1 MLSGISSTRGN
12 IKIMILLENFL
23 KQISSKQLVYFFVVL
38 SVIVGW
44 RLNYIQHG
52 WVNNDFVLYHES
64 ARLFS
69 LGEWKQGFDVFQW
82 PFYSLLIASLAKLLD
97 VNLHFSAQILSIL
110 TFALTS
116 YSFLTII
123 RISNGS
129 KLVIA
134 SGALIL
140 FSSGYLVGSVMP
152 MLLRDPGAW
161 AFFLLSI
168 IFFVRFYREFF
179 WADAIA
185 WQLSAIIATLFRI
198 EYITYLALMPF
209 IITANS
215 GLSLAQR
222 SLLFLKAQSIG
233 ILLLLGLTALL
244 AFSPS
249 LSIDD
254 FGRLREVPMFFG
266 DKYKLMVELFT
277 QKASIMDR
285 QVLNGDWGGYATFG
299 LLLAFVGMS
308 AATCLGSLG
317 WLNAGLLFFS
327 RDREILISRDTRH
340 ILLFAVL
347 LSVVNILVIVFSVFL
362 LAGRYTAPL
371 AFVLMIVSSF
381 ALGSL
386 VVQSRKSSSYVF
398 KTVVFLIVLFMMLG
412 ILKNI
417 WPKSEGA
424 NFQQN
429 AVAWLRANNI
439 DNSQVFFDNART
451 RYYASAPFQGIIDK
465 RSEYLED
472 SIRNHEIARYR
483 YLVINHSA
491 SRLDR
496 EDLIAKELP
505 QFRIVQR
512 FYGFKNKKSIVIY
525 ERAE

>member
-1 MLSGISSTRGN
+1 MT
-12 IKIMILLENFL
+12 FL
-23 KQISSKQLVYFFVVL
+23 KTFYKQISSKQLVYFLVVL
-38 SVIVGW
+38 SAVVGW

-69 LGEWKQGFDVFQW
+69 IGEWKQGFDVFQW
-82 PFYSLLIASLAKLLD
+82 PFYSLLIASLSKLLGID
-97 VNLHFSAQILSIL
+97 LHLSAQILSVL
-110 TFALTS
+110 AFALGT

-123 RISNGS
+123 RISNGNQ
-129 KLVIA
+129 LVMA
-134 SGALIL
+134 AGALIL
-140 FSSGYLVGSVMP
+140 FSSDYLVGSVMP

-161 AFFLLSI
+161 GFFLLSI
-168 IFFVRFYREFF
+168 VFFIQFYREFS
-179 WADAIA
+179 WGNAIA
-185 WQLSAIIATLFRI
+185 WQLSAIVATLFRI
-198 EYITYLALMPF
+198 EYITYLTLMPLVIF
-209 IITANS
+209 LNS
-215 GLSLAQR
+215 GLSLRQR
-222 SLLFLKAQSIG
+222 GWLFLKAQSISVV
-233 ILLLLGLTALL
+233 LLIGLVVLL
-244 AFSPS
+244 AFSSS

-254 FGRLREVPMFFG
+254 FGRLREVPMLFG
-266 DKYKLMVELFT
+266 DKYKLMVEAFT

-285 QVLNGDWGGYATFG
+285 QVLNGDWGGYVAFG
-299 LLLAFVGMS
+299 LLLAFFGMS

-317 WLNAGLLFFS
+317 WLNAGLLFFT
-327 RDREILISRDTRH
+327 RNREILISQDTKR
-340 ILLFAVL
+340 ILLFAAL
-347 LSVVNILVIVFSVFL
+347 LALVNILVIVLSVFL
-362 LAGRYTAPL
+362 LTGRYTAPL

-381 ALGSL
+381 ALAYL
-386 VVQSRKSSSYVF
+386 VVQSRKSNSYVF
-398 KTVVFLIVLFMMLG
+398 KTLLFLIMLFMILG

-439 DNSQVFFDNART
+439 DSNQVFFDNART

-472 SIRNHEIARYR
+472 SIKSHEIERYK

-491 SRLDR
+491 SRQDR
-496 EDLIAKELP
+496 EDLIARELP
-505 QFRIVQR
+505 QFKIVQR